1 MKREPVEN
9 SLPGSYHIGDNNPA
23 YIKNS
28 KIKYQVACTY
38 INKWR
43 NKLVFKQRNR
53 SFNKY
58 MKVFKIF
65 SHEGNANQNY
75 IRFCLSPLD
84 NGYHQECQSKQTKK
98 KSVNKVVVKKKFL

>member
-58 MKVFKIF
+58 MKV
-65 SHEGNANQNY
+65 
-75 IRFCLSPLD
+75 L
-84 NGYHQECQSKQTKK
+84 
-98 KSVNKVVVKKKFL
+98 KFLVMREMQIRTTLDSVSAH